1 MISIYDISGN
11 KIENS
16 EVLKNLLITKS
27 CQHIEELMKSNYI
40 QLSWDDVQKYQLP
53 VGAYIIPFPDEYNHY
68 AGGDSRYPIKYRL
81 FEPYIPESS
90 HETQYKYEPQ
100 FQHPI
105 MWLDKLPL
113 MLITGDISE
122 WDDAV
127 KKTTWGYTGSPQ
139 QIAMKIVDCINWLAT
154 HYQSFG
160 DVVGGGWTAFVD
172 TDLTPSISV
181 TFDST
186 SIMSGAAQIANAC
199 DCEYHFDFDRKQLRL
214 GTIRYGTEITLTTGI
229 NVGVASVSR
238 TKKDYHNSFIIKGS
252 TKNLSQTTDGG
263 ENVQITERLTL
274 DPTEYPD
281 STMYTD
287 DEGNILTRDQ
297 FMTLGVPSL
306 MEELIFDDIYPKLE
320 LYVYNVRERKCWLL
334 DEDGNKVEDSDGVED
349 TDGKKYKAYSKW
361 YLRLAYPIYTT
372 DSEGNRTVSRWVDYT
387 LSDSNLIEGQ
397 TAQITFLANMEDGAL
412 NSLML
417 GQGDFDVVYF
427 DKETHEKE
435 DDDMDA
441 SGFTAKVGD
450 YRIVFNESGS
460 VIIPTTSSGGIYPQG
475 DATPK
480 LTNNKATLINVVVDD
495 AYKEQARLDLEMVAK
510 RKVALLR
517 SDLNN
522 YELPSD
528 PVYFEKNDPLI
539 HLGQAVVYND
549 GQTLN
554 GTTPYSLITHIIKI
568 VTQLDYPFV
577 RDITVGNE
585 KVKGDI
591 STLKEQ
597 VSTIM
602 TGTGGSGGG
611 ITEEQVNTLIN
622 SYGSKYFLSKT
633 HDDTAQGK
641 ITFEQESIHKEG
653 AQFGESFIPG
663 LVGIGGQ
670 IDGKGNGELRSL
682 KLWEWL
688 EVPEL
693 RYNRVSIYTG
703 IRWDTFGGGIIESIT
718 PDADGSE
725 TGTGTLKLEAGEIGA
740 IAVGDLCMGI
750 WHDEREYKTDDGTLV
765 DTDDSYTTT
774 ENETEDSDDNKGN
787 FTFAGFKTVY
797 FQITAV
803 SGSDNGTFSYLLR
816 SSLDGGNH
824 IHPFAGMHFAGRG
837 NISDTS
843 RQAFT
848 YTTTRYSLAL
858 VNVSTWEFQSENYI
872 EIRGNLEGFSMP
884 AVNASGN
891 PYTKVFH
898 GYGQVFG
905 NAYIYG
911 QIDQFERVGY
921 RMTIDQSL
929 NGSLAP
935 GETETVTCTVY
946 NGYGSDVTS
955 QFTLYS
961 VTRNSGDAASDAVWN
976 AAHTN
981 VGNPFSISF
990 SDLGI
995 DGINKLVT
1003 VFTVTATDESS
1014 DETASQSIDFNS

>member
-1 MISIYDISGN
+1 MIDVKQIAKAKNGSGGTTSSTTYVTTTVSEAEHAAQADKAKRAEYAERADYAVSSGSAERAN
-11 KIENS
+11 YATKAGDLSEDS
-16 EVLKNLLITKS
+16 EVL
-27 CQHIEELMKSNYI
+27 
-40 QLSWDDVQKYQLP
+40 
-53 VGAYIIPFPDEYNHY
+53 A
-68 AGGDSRYPIKYRL
+68 R
-81 FEPYIPESS
+81 
-90 HETQYKYEPQ
+90 
-100 FQHPI
+100 
-105 MWLDKLPL
+105 
-113 MLITGDISE
+113 
-122 WDDAV
+122 
-127 KKTTWGYTGSPQ
+127 
-139 QIAMKIVDCINWLAT
+139 
-154 HYQSFG
+154 
-160 DVVGGGWTAFVD
+160 
-172 TDLTPSISV
+172 
-181 TFDST
+181 
-186 SIMSGAAQIANAC
+186 
-199 DCEYHFDFDRKQLRL
+199 
-214 GTIRYGTEITLTTGI
+214 
-229 NVGVASVSR
+229 
-238 TKKDYHNSFIIKGS
+238 
-252 TKNLSQTTDGG
+252 
-263 ENVQITERLTL
+263 
-274 DPTEYPD
+274 
-281 STMYTD
+281 
-287 DEGNILTRDQ
+287 
-297 FMTLGVPSL
+297 
-306 MEELIFDDIYPKLE
+306 
-320 LYVYNVRERKCWLL
+320 
-334 DEDGNKVEDSDGVED
+334 
-349 TDGKKYKAYSKW
+349 
-361 YLRLAYPIYTT
+361 YLR
-372 DSEGNRTVSRWVDYT
+372 
-387 LSDSNLIEGQ
+387 
-397 TAQITFLANMEDGAL
+397 
-412 NSLML
+412 
-417 GQGDFDVVYF
+417 
-427 DKETHEKE
+427 K
-435 DDDMDA
+435 
-441 SGFTAKVGD
+441 
-450 YRIVFNESGS
+450 
-460 VIIPTTSSGGIYPQG
+460 
-475 DATPK
+475 
-480 LTNNKATLINVVVDD
+480 
-495 AYKEQARLDLEMVAK
+495 
-510 RKVALLR
+510 
-517 SDLNN
+517 
-522 YELPSD
+522 
-528 PVYFEKNDPLI
+528 
-539 HLGQAVVYND
+539 
-549 GQTLN
+549 
-554 GTTPYSLITHIIKI
+554 
-568 VTQLDYPFV
+568 
-577 RDITVGNE
+577 DI
-585 KVKGDI
+585 
-591 STLKEQ
+591 
-597 VSTIM
+597 
-602 TGTGGSGGG
+602 
-611 ITEEQVNTLIN
+611 
-622 SYGSKYFLSKT
+622 
-633 HDDTAQGK
+633 DDTAQGA
-641 ITFEQESIHKEG
+641 ITFLKGLKVGDTGNSEITSEGLARLYGFMTYGYQTGLLGTGASIDHEG
-653 AQFGESFIPG
+653 NAEMTS
-663 LVGIGGQ
+663 LS
-670 IDGKGNGELRSL
+670 LRS
-682 KLWEWL
+682 WL

-725 TGTGTLKLEAGEIGA
+725 TGTGTLKLEAGEVGA

-884 AVNASGN
+884 AVDASGN

>member
-1 MISIYDISGN
+1 M
-11 KIENS
+11 
-16 EVLKNLLITKS
+16 
-27 CQHIEELMKSNYI
+27 
-40 QLSWDDVQKYQLP
+40 
-53 VGAYIIPFPDEYNHY
+53 
-68 AGGDSRYPIKYRL
+68 
-81 FEPYIPESS
+81 
-90 HETQYKYEPQ
+90 
-100 FQHPI
+100 
-105 MWLDKLPL
+105 
-113 MLITGDISE
+113 
-122 WDDAV
+122 
-127 KKTTWGYTGSPQ
+127 
-139 QIAMKIVDCINWLAT
+139 
-154 HYQSFG
+154 
-160 DVVGGGWTAFVD
+160 
-172 TDLTPSISV
+172 
-181 TFDST
+181 
-186 SIMSGAAQIANAC
+186 
-199 DCEYHFDFDRKQLRL
+199 
-214 GTIRYGTEITLTTGI
+214 
-229 NVGVASVSR
+229 
-238 TKKDYHNSFIIKGS
+238 
-252 TKNLSQTTDGG
+252 
-263 ENVQITERLTL
+263 
-274 DPTEYPD
+274 
-281 STMYTD
+281 
-287 DEGNILTRDQ
+287 
-297 FMTLGVPSL
+297 
-306 MEELIFDDIYPKLE
+306 
-320 LYVYNVRERKCWLL
+320 
-334 DEDGNKVEDSDGVED
+334 
-349 TDGKKYKAYSKW
+349 
-361 YLRLAYPIYTT
+361 
-372 DSEGNRTVSRWVDYT
+372 
-387 LSDSNLIEGQ
+387 
-397 TAQITFLANMEDGAL
+397 
-412 NSLML
+412 
-417 GQGDFDVVYF
+417 
-427 DKETHEKE
+427 
-435 DDDMDA
+435 
-441 SGFTAKVGD
+441 
-450 YRIVFNESGS
+450 
-460 VIIPTTSSGGIYPQG
+460 
-475 DATPK
+475 
-480 LTNNKATLINVVVDD
+480 
-495 AYKEQARLDLEMVAK
+495 
-510 RKVALLR
+510 
-517 SDLNN
+517 
-522 YELPSD
+522 
-528 PVYFEKNDPLI
+528 
-539 HLGQAVVYND
+539 
-549 GQTLN
+549 
-554 GTTPYSLITHIIKI
+554 
-568 VTQLDYPFV
+568 
-577 RDITVGNE
+577 
-585 KVKGDI
+585 
-591 STLKEQ
+591 
-597 VSTIM
+597 
-602 TGTGGSGGG
+602 
-611 ITEEQVNTLIN
+611 
-622 SYGSKYFLSKT
+622 
-633 HDDTAQGK
+633 
-641 ITFEQESIHKEG
+641 
-653 AQFGESFIPG
+653 
-663 LVGIGGQ
+663 
-670 IDGKGNGELRSL
+670 
-682 KLWEWL
+682 
-688 EVPEL
+688 PEL

-765 DTDDSYTTT
+765 DTDEGYTTT

-981 VGNPFSISF
+981 VGNPFTISF